1 MVAAVATA
9 RGPADYGLDAPRI
22 VRGMFSRAAW
32 TLGIAL
38 VIYFINRSEYPG
50 PAARM
55 CGVLAL
61 IGLAFL
67 AVGAV
72 MVWSSRVAKLRLR
85 DQILDS
91 LELRGDE
98 RVLDV
103 GCGRGLL
110 AIGAAKRLKNGKV
123 VGIDVWSPF
132 DLSGNSADA
141 ARANAKLEGVADK
154 VRFET
159 SDARKLVYPDNHY
172 DVVVSNIALHNI
184 PEPVDRAQAVREMF
198 RVLKPGG
205 KLAIFDLFRT
215 GEYIEVLN
223 AAGAKDVA
231 ASKTMY
237 LWCVPGRSLTARK

>member
-1 MVAAVATA
+1 MAAAAATVS
-9 RGPADYGLDAPRI
+9 GPPDYGLDAPRI
-22 VRGMFSRAAW
+22 VRSMFSRGAW
-32 TLGIAL
+32 TLAFTL
-38 VIYFINRSEYPG
+38 VLYLVNHSEYPG

-61 IGLAFL
+61 IGLVFV

-85 DQILDS
+85 DQMLDS

-123 VGIDVWSPF
+123 TGIDVWSPF
-132 DLSGNSADA
+132 DLSGNSPEA
-141 ARANAKLEGVADK
+141 AKANAKLEGVADK
-154 VRFET
+154 VRIENGE
-159 SDARKLVYPDNHY
+159 AHKLVYPDNHY
-172 DVVVSNIALHNI
+172 DVVVSSLVLHNI
-184 PEPVDRAQAVREMF
+184 PEQDARAQAIREML

-215 GEYIEVLN
+215 GEYAKVLR
-223 AAGAKDVA
+223 AAGAKDVEL
-231 ASKTMY
+231 SKTSF